1 MKRDGFGSVIFPI
14 TLLFGVIFIGVVG
27 FSIIEDF
34 TLSESFF
41 MTIITISTV
50 GFQEVHPLSEAGR
63 LFTAL
68 LIIFSLGIFGYVV
81 TTITRLIVDGIF
93 KNYYKDNK
101 VKKRINKLSNHVVLC
116 GYGRN
121 GKQAAIE
128 LAENDEAFVI
138 IENNEAL
145 IDKIREESKLLYIYG
160 DATHED
166 VLSESRIDKAK
177 AMITTLPNDADNLF
191 LVITARQINPDLAII
206 SRASDDKSDIKL
218 KRAGANNVI
227 MSDKIGG
234 QRMAKLVT
242 QPDVVEFLEH
252 IMLQR
257 KRDVSLEEVSC
268 KNLSSCFAG
277 KSIREL
283 DVRNVSG
290 ANIIGLKKKDKSY
303 IINPEP
309 GVMLTTEDQLF
320 VLGTM
325 EQISKLKEIIDFG

>member
-1 MKRDGFGSVIFPI
+1 MKRDGFSSVIFPI
-14 TLLFGVIFIGVVG
+14 ALLFGVIITGVIG

-128 LAENDEAFVI
+128 LSENDEAFVI
-138 IENNEAL
+138 IESDETL
-145 IDKIREESKLLYIYG
+145 INKVREESNLLYIHG

-191 LVITARQINPDLAII
+191 MVITARQINPDLAII

-242 QPDVVEFLEH
+242 QPDVVEFIEY

-257 KRDVSLEEVSC
+257 KKDVSLEEVSC
-268 KNLSSCFAG
+268 KNLSSSFAG

-290 ANIIGLKKKDKSY
+290 ANIIGLKRKDKSY
-303 IINPEP
+303 LINPEP
-309 GVMLTTEDQLF
+309 NVMLSTEDQLF
-320 VLGTM
+320 VLGTV
-325 EQISKLKEIIDFG
+325 EQINKLKEIIDFG

>member
-1 MKRDGFGSVIFPI
+1 MKRDGFGSFIFPI
-14 TLLFGVIFIGVVG
+14 ALLLGVIVMGVVG

-34 TLSESFF
+34 TLMESFF

-50 GFQEVHPLSEAGR
+50 GFQEVHPLSETGR
-63 LFTAL
+63 LFTAF

-81 TTITRLIVDGIF
+81 TTITRFIVDGIF
-93 KNYYKDNK
+93 KNYYKDKK
-101 VKKRINKLSNHVVLC
+101 VKKRIDRLSNHVVLC

-128 LAENDEAFVI
+128 LAENDESFVI
-138 IENNEAL
+138 IESDETL
-145 IDKIREESKLLYIYG
+145 IDKVREETKLLYIQG

-166 VLSESRIDKAK
+166 VLAESRIDKAK

-191 LVITARQINPDLAII
+191 LVITARQLNPALSII
-206 SRASDDKSDIKL
+206 SRASDDKSDVKL

-242 QPDVVEFLEH
+242 QPDVVEFIEH

-290 ANIIGLKKKDKSY
+290 ANIIGLKRKDKSY
-303 IINPEP
+303 LINPEP
-309 GVMLTTEDQLF
+309 NVMLSTSDQLF
-320 VLGTM
+320 VLGTV
-325 EQISKLKEIIDFG
+325 EQINKLKEIIDFG

>member
-1 MKRDGFGSVIFPI
+1 MKRDGFGSFIFPI
-14 TLLFGVIFIGVVG
+14 ALLLGVIVMGVVG

-34 TLSESFF
+34 TLMESFF

-50 GFQEVHPLSEAGR
+50 GFQEVHPLSETGR
-63 LFTAL
+63 LFTAF

-81 TTITRLIVDGIF
+81 TTITRFIVDGIF
-93 KNYYKDNK
+93 KNYYKDKK
-101 VKKRINKLSNHVVLC
+101 VKKRIDRLSNHVVLC

-138 IENNEAL
+138 IESDETL
-145 IDKIREESKLLYIYG
+145 IDKVREETKLLYIHG

-166 VLSESRIDKAK
+166 VLAESRIDKAK

-191 LVITARQINPDLAII
+191 LVITARQLNPALSII
-206 SRASDDKSDIKL
+206 SRASDDKSDVKL

-242 QPDVVEFLEH
+242 QPDVVEFIEH

-290 ANIIGLKKKDKSY
+290 ANIIGLKRKDKSY
-303 IINPEP
+303 LINPEP
-309 GVMLTTEDQLF
+309 NVMLSTSDQLF
-320 VLGTM
+320 VLGTV
-325 EQISKLKEIIDFG
+325 EQINKLKEIIDFG

>member
-14 TLLFGVIFIGVVG
+14 ALLFGVIITGVIG

-81 TTITRLIVDGIF
+81 TTITRFIADGIF

-128 LAENDEAFVI
+128 LSENDEAFVI
-138 IENNEAL
+138 IESDETL
-145 IDKIREESKLLYIYG
+145 INKVREETKLLYIHG
-160 DATHED
+160 DAMHED
-166 VLSESRIDKAK
+166 VLAESRIDKAK

-191 LVITARQINPDLAII
+191 MVITARQINNNLAII

-242 QPDVVEFLEH
+242 QPDVVEFIEH

-268 KNLSSCFAG
+268 KNLSSSFAG

-290 ANIIGLKKKDKSY
+290 ANIIGLKRKDKSY
-303 IINPEP
+303 LINPEP
-309 GVMLTTEDQLF
+309 NVMLTTEDQLF
-320 VLGTM
+320 VLGTV
-325 EQISKLKEIIDFG
+325 EQINKLKEIIDFG